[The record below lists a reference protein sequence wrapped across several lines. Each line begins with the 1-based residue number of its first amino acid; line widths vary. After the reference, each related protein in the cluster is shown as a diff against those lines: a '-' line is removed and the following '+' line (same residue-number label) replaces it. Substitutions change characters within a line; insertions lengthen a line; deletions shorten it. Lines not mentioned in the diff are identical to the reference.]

1 MKTKSTYNIDLS
13 YDDNYSQGPDFDGTL
28 PDLAK
33 INRGLPG
40 VTLFGRKL
48 NSTLGV
54 PAGPLLNSA
63 YIKLYADLGFD
74 VLTYKTVRSMR
85 FASHPFPNVLAVAA
99 EAGQMEGESAEK
111 PTLYTLPNDNGPLDS
126 LSITNSFGMPS
137 RDPQTWMADVAN
149 AKTFLND
156 GQMLV
161 VSVVG
166 SAKHGG
172 SLQDLADDFALTAR
186 LAVEAGAEAVEANFS
201 CPNVQSGEGS
211 LYQSPEAVRII
222 TSAMRKSLGNVPLI
236 LKMGYLADDN
246 LVLEVMREAVQ
257 NGASALSAI
266 NTIPAKVLTADG
278 QQALP
283 GEGRLTSGICGATL
297 KPAGLAMARKLKE
310 ARRTLGLKAEDLAL
324 IGVGGVMIAEDALE
338 YFDLGL
344 DGVQSGTGAMWN
356 PLLAAEF
363 KQLYSK
369 REATVSAR

>member
-13 YDDNYSQGPDFDGTL
+13 YDDNYTQGPDFDGTL
-28 PDLAK
+28 PDLAE
-33 INRGLPG
+33 INRDLPG
-40 VTLFGRKL
+40 TSLFGHKL

-54 PAGPLLNSA
+54 PAGPLLNSV

-74 VLTYKTVRSMR
+74 MLTYKTVRSQR
-85 FASHPFPNVLAVAA
+85 FAAHPFPNVLAVAA
-99 EAGQMEGESAEK
+99 ETGQMQGESAEK
-111 PTLYTLPNDNGPLDS
+111 PTLYTLPNDSNPLDS

-137 RDPQTWMADVAN
+137 RDPQTWMADVAK
-149 AKTFLND
+149 AKTFLHN

-166 SAKHGG
+166 TAKHGG
-172 SLQDLADDFALTAR
+172 TLHDLADDFALTGKM
-186 LAVEAGAEAVEANFS
+186 AVEAGAEVIEANFS

-211 LYQSPEAVRII
+211 LYQSPEEVRII
-222 TSAMRKSLGNVPLI
+222 TSTMRKSLGNVPLI

-283 GEGRLTSGICGATL
+283 GEGRLTSGICGATI
-297 KPAGLAMARKLKE
+297 KPAGLAMARKLLD
-310 ARRTLGLKAEDLAL
+310 ARSILGLKPEDLTL
-324 IGVGGVMIAEDALE
+324 IGVGGVMTATDALE
-338 YFDLGL
+338 YLNLGL

-356 PLLAAEF
+356 PALAAEF